1 MSENNAKY
9 RFDSMDLAVY
19 IWKKKIPLLIITFI
33 AGIVSIIASFMITPR
48 FKSSVVM
55 FPAAIQTSISK
66 ALLMKEY
73 QWNFQAVGAE
83 EQVETVLQILNSD
96 KIRDKIIGHYNLMEH
111 YDISPDDDH
120 PLYKLNSYYKG
131 NFSFKRTEYNSIV
144 ITVMDADAQLAADMA
159 NEVASLVDTTMWDM
173 KLTRAEKAYE
183 YIKMEYDSVTKVVTD
198 LNTCVHG
205 FNKKGIINYDR
216 QIERLT
222 EAYGKAILD
231 RNEAAK
237 RDIEKEI
244 YILTEYSSEFIQCWE
259 KYTDELIRLNDT
271 RTQLLQLKAE
281 MDHKVSSVFIV
292 DKAYKADKK
301 AYPKKAI
308 IVVISTL
315 SAFIVALLG
324 FLFFD
329 NFLKRIRTAE

>member
-1 MSENNAKY
+1 MSDNNEKY

-33 AGIVSIIASFMITPR
+33 AGVVSIIASLMITPR

-55 FPAAIQTSISK
+55 FPAIQASVSK
-66 ALLMKEY
+66 SLLMNEY
-73 QWNFQAVGAE
+73 QWNFQDVGEE
-83 EQVETVLQILNSD
+83 EQVETILQLLKSD
-96 KIRDKIIGHYNLMEH
+96 KIRDKIISRYNLMEH
-111 YDISPDDDH
+111 YGISPDETH
-120 PLYKLNSYYKG
+120 PLYKLHSYYEG
-131 NFSFKRTEYNSIV
+131 NFNFKRTEYNSIV
-144 ITVMDADAQLAADMA
+144 VTVMDADAQMAADMA
-159 NEVASLVDTTMWDM
+159 NEVASLVDTTLWEM
-173 KLTRAEKAYE
+173 KAARAEKAYE
-183 YIKMEYDSVTKVVTD
+183 YIKMEYDSVTKVVAD
-198 LNTCVHG
+198 LNTCVHS
-205 FNKKGIINYDR
+205 FHKKGIINYDR

-222 EAYGKAILD
+222 EAYGKALLD

-244 YILTEYSSEFIQCWE
+244 FVLTEYSSEFIQCWE
-259 KYTDELIRLNDT
+259 RYIDELERLNDT
-271 RTQLLQLKAE
+271 RSQLIQIKAE
-281 MDHKVSSVFIV
+281 LEHRVPGVFIV

-301 AYPKKAI
+301 AYPKKSI

-329 NFLKRIRTAE
+329 NFLKRIRTAS

>member
-1 MSENNAKY
+1 MSEKNSQY

-66 ALLMKEY
+66 ALLMNEY

-96 KIRDKIIGHYNLMEH
+96 KIRDKIISRFNLMEH
-111 YDISPDDDH
+111 YGISPDDAH
-120 PLYKLNSYYKG
+120 PLYKLHSYYGG
-131 NFSFKRTEYNSIV
+131 NFTFKRTEFNSIV
-144 ITVMDADAQLAADMA
+144 ITVMDADPQLASDMA
-159 NEVASLVDTTMWDM
+159 NEIAALVDTTIWEM
-173 KLTRAEKAYE
+173 KYIRAQKAYKYLE
-183 YIKMEYDSVTKVVTD
+183 AEYDSVNRVVMD
-198 LNTCVHG
+198 LNAGIHS

-222 EAYGKAILD
+222 EAYGKAIID
-231 RNEAAK
+231 GNETAK
-237 RDIEKEI
+237 KEI
-244 YILTEYSSEFIQCWE
+244 ENEIYKLGEYSSEFIQCWSQ
-259 KYTDELIRLNDT
+259 YTNEIVRLDNT
-271 RTQLLQLKAE
+271 RTQMLQVKAE
-281 MDHKVSSVFIV
+281 MNHRVPNIFVL
-292 DKAYKADKK
+292 DKAYAADKK

-315 SAFIVALLG
+315 SAFILALLG

>member
-1 MSENNAKY
+1 MSEKNSQY
-9 RFDSMDLAVY
+9 RFDSIDLAVY
-19 IWKKKIPLLIITFI
+19 IWKKKIPLLIITVS
-33 AGIVSIIASFMITPR
+33 AGIISIIASLMITPR

-55 FPAAIQTSISK
+55 FPASIQTSISK
-66 ALLMKEY
+66 SLLLNEY
-73 QWNFQAVGAE
+73 QWNFQAVGEE

-96 KIRDKIIGHYNLMEH
+96 KIRDKIITRYDLMEH
-111 YDISPDDDH
+111 YGISPDEAH
-120 PLYKLNSYYKG
+120 PLYKLHSYYKG
-131 NFSFKRTEYNSIV
+131 NFTFKRTEYNSIV
-144 ITVMDADAQLAADMA
+144 ITVMDADPQLAADMA
-159 NEVASLVDTTMWDM
+159 NEITSLVDTTIWEM
-173 KLTRAEKAYE
+173 KLSRAEKAYD
-183 YIKMEYDSVTKVVTD
+183 YIQMAYDSVTQEVAD
-198 LNTCVHG
+198 LNACIHS

-231 RNEAAK
+231 RNDAAK

-244 YILTEYSSEFIQCWE
+244 FVLTEYSSEFIQCWE
-259 KYTDELIRLNDT
+259 RYIDELGRLNDT
-271 RTQLLQLKAE
+271 RSQLIQLKAE
-281 MDHKVSSVFIV
+281 MEHKVPSIFIV
-292 DKAYKADKK
+292 DKAFKADKK

-329 NFLKRIRTAE
+329 NFLKRIRASA

>member
-19 IWKKKIPLLIITFI
+19 IWKKKIPLLIITFV
-33 AGIVSIIASFMITPR
+33 AGIISIIASLMITPR

-55 FPAAIQTSISK
+55 FPAIQASISK
-66 ALLMKEY
+66 SLLLNEY
-73 QWNFQAVGAE
+73 QWNFQAVGEE
-83 EQVETVLQILNSD
+83 EQVETVLQILKSD
-96 KIRDKIIGHYNLMEH
+96 KIRDKIISRYNLMDH
-111 YDISPDDDH
+111 YGISPDEAH
-120 PLYKLNSYYKG
+120 PLYKLHSYYEG
-131 NFSFKRTEYNSIV
+131 NFTFKRTEYNSIV
-144 ITVMDADAQLAADMA
+144 ITVMDADPQLAADMA
-159 NEVASLVDTTMWDM
+159 NEFASLIDTTIWEM
-173 KLTRAEKAYE
+173 KLSRAKKAYE
-183 YIKMEYDSVTKVVTD
+183 YVQMEYDSVTRVVAD
-198 LNTCVHG
+198 LNSCVHSY
-205 FNKKGIINYDR
+205 NKKGIINYDR

-231 RNEAAK
+231 RNDAAK

-244 YILTEYSSEFIQCWE
+244 FTLTEYSSEFIQCWE
-259 KYTDELIRLNDT
+259 RYIDELGRLNDT
-271 RTQLLQLKAE
+271 RSQLIQLRAE
-281 MDHKVSSVFIV
+281 MDHKVPNVFIV
-292 DKAYKADKK
+292 DKAFKADKK

-315 SAFIVALLG
+315 SAFIVTLLG

>member
-1 MSENNAKY
+1 MSEKNSQY

-19 IWKKKIPLLIITFI
+19 IWKKKVPLLIITLI
-33 AGIVSIIASFMITPR
+33 AGIISIIASLMITPR

-55 FPAAIQTSISK
+55 FPAIQASISK
-66 ALLMKEY
+66 SLLMNEY
-73 QWNFQAVGAE
+73 QWNFQAVGEE

-96 KIRDKIIGHYNLMEH
+96 KIRDKIITRYDLMEH
-111 YDISPDDDH
+111 YSISPDEAH
-120 PLYKLNSYYKG
+120 PLYKLNSYYRG
-131 NFSFKRTEYNSIV
+131 NFTFKRTEYNSIV
-144 ITVMDADAQLAADMA
+144 ITVMDTDPQLAANMA
-159 NEVASLVDTTMWDM
+159 NEIASLVDTTIWEM
-173 KLTRAEKAYE
+173 KLSRAEKAYD
-183 YIKMEYDSVTKVVTD
+183 YVQMAYDSVTREVAD
-198 LNTCVHG
+198 LNACIHS

-231 RNEAAK
+231 RNDAAK

-244 YILTEYSSEFIQCWE
+244 FVLTEYSSEFIQCWE
-259 KYTDELIRLNDT
+259 RYIDELGRLNNT
-271 RTQLLQLKAE
+271 KSQLIQLKTE
-281 MDHKVSSVFIV
+281 MDHKVPSIFIV
-292 DKAYKADKK
+292 DKAFKADKK

-329 NFLKRIRTAE
+329 NFLKRIRDSA